1 MNKIETATTAW
12 RESIRALADHTC
24 SNPERCEKCLA
35 LNFEV
40 SSAEDALIQA
50 VDELHKSEQH
60 LAPMLRAVHA
70 WRGALASFVDASA
83 HDLRALGDRRR
94 GTGSAETARAAHD
107 AFLAAQRAWERAR
120 DNIVDEALL
129 LFDDA
134 PDSPLDVK
142 GDTSELEQLRKTLD
156 AERKQYEVEMAHAQ
170 RSRSALQ
177 VQVSILLAAERAR
190 ADAAA
195 IAAANEPSPELL
207 LAAERARADA
217 AVAQAPSQD
226 LWIKLRQEL
235 GDQEVRRLIVK
246 KLRDFADLVECNE
259 VSRGRVYGV
268 RVDRLGEFPCTGDSP
283 IEDVAVSL
291 SRPWGG

>member
-1 MNKIETATTAW
+1 MNKIEAVAIAW

-24 SNPERCEKCLA
+24 SDPERCEKCMA

-40 SSAEDALIQA
+40 SSAEDTLIQA
-50 VDELHKSEQH
+50 VDEPRKSEH
-60 LAPMLRAVHA
+60 YLTPMLRAVDS
-70 WRGALASFVDASA
+70 WRGALAAFVDASA
-83 HDLRALGDRRR
+83 HDMQALGDRRR
-94 GTGSAETARAAHD
+94 GDGSAEIARAAHD

-134 PDSPLDVK
+134 PDSPPDVK

-156 AERKQYEVEMAHAQ
+156 AERKQHEVEMTHAQ

-177 VQVSILLAAERAR
+177 VHVST
-190 ADAAA
+190 
-195 IAAANEPSPELL
+195 L

-217 AVAQAPSQD
+217 AVARAPSQD

-235 GDQEVRRLIVK
+235 GEQEVRRLIVK

-259 VSRGRVYGV
+259 ASRGRVYGV
-268 RVDRLGEFPCTGDSP
+268 RVDRLGDFPCTGDSP
-283 IEDVAVSL
+283 IEYVAVSL

>member
-1 MNKIETATTAW
+1 MNKIEAVAIAW

-24 SNPERCEKCLA
+24 SDPERCEKCLA

-94 GTGSAETARAAHD
+94 GDGSAETARAAHD

-134 PDSPLDVK
+134 PDSPPDVK
-142 GDTSELEQLRKTLD
+142 GDNSELEQLRKTLD
-156 AERKQYEVEMAHAQ
+156 AERKQHEVEMTHAQ

-177 VQVSILLAAERAR
+177 VHVSTLLAAERAR

-195 IAAANEPSPELL
+195 AADLPSLELL

-217 AVAQAPSQD
+217 AVARAPSQD